1 MTNFVIHGLPI
12 VTFNT
17 VEYRVADFRI
27 VENLKV
33 FRHSISQVGIGRIK
47 EEYYLIWISAT
58 ANAIESNV
66 LGYGKFLTNMHGYKT
81 EEEAMTATTNP
92 LRKDDMIYEV
102 IGNIENDGYKRI
114 IDRKVGMYEK
124 F

>member
-12 VTFNT
+12 VSFNN

-27 VENLKV
+27 VEDLKV
-33 FRHSISQVGIGRIK
+33 FRRSIGQVGIGRIK
-47 EEYYLIWISAT
+47 DEYYLIWLSAT
-58 ANAIESNV
+58 ANAIESDV

-81 EEEAMTATTNP
+81 EEEAMRGTMQP
-92 LRKDDMIYEV
+92 LSKDNMIYEV
-102 IGNIENDGYKRI
+102 VGNIDNDGYKRI

>member
-33 FRHSISQVGIGRIK
+33 FRNGIGQVGIGRIK

-66 LGYGKFLTNMHGYKT
+66 LGYGKFLTNMRGCKT
-81 EEEAMTATTNP
+81 EEEAMLATTKP
-92 LRKDDMIYEV
+92 LHKDDMLYEV